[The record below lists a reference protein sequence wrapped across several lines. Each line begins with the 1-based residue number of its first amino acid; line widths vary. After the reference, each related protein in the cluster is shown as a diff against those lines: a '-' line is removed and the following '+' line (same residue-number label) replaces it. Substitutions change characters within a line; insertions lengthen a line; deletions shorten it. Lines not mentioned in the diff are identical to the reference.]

1 MPLKFACRQGLILS
15 QTSPIYLAFPTFCYK
30 KIIMART
37 FKTKSRITLKLGIL
51 TSKQRDLRIFLYSSK
66 HGQTHSLRVRIYFVF
81 SCSSI
86 EHDLMAL
93 KWRDRVSLQWRD
105 LMPLLWRDLVPTL
118 RVTSLMTPYLL
129 KSYLLISL
137 LVGSSVARAY
147 VIHSKL
153 TYVAYSKCICN
164 VH

>member
-51 TSKQRDLRIFLYSSK
+51 TSKQRNLRIFLYSSK
-66 HGQTHSLRVRIYFVF
+66 HGCHTHSLRVRIYFVF

-86 EHDLMAL
+86 VLDLMAL
-93 KWRDRVSLQWRD
+93 QWRDRMPLWWRD
-105 LMPLLWRDLVPTL
+105 LRPLLWRDLVPIL

-137 LVGSSVARAY
+137 IDEIFKADVSSLL
-147 VIHSKL
+147 H
-153 TYVAYSKCICN
+153 
-164 VH
+164 VHM